1 MADYHVKA
9 CDNGIIAGIL
19 RKDGEF
25 GDRCSAVTD
34 EAIVAVRNWLLYTMQ
49 DGQTEHTLRWNGNDG
64 VIVNLS
70 VTIEY
75 GEPEEPEYKTYNEE
89 DSANG

>member
-49 DGQTEHTLRWNGNDG
+49 DGQTEHTLRWKGNEG
-64 VIVNLS
+64 VIVNLT
-70 VTIEY
+70 VAIEY
-75 GEPEEPEYKTYNEE
+75 DEPEEPEYKTYEE
-89 DSANG
+89 DSVNG